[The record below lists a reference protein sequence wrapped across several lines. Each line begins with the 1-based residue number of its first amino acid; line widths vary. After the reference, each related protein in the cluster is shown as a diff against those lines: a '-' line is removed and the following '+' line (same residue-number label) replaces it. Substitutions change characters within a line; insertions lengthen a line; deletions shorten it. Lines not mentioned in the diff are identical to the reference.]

1 MRRSHGWAL
10 GESGMW
16 RKFQLTE
23 LGTRVPLIVSVPWLP
38 QSHGKRSSVITE
50 LVDVMPSLSDLAG
63 LPPPAIHAGEAPLD
77 GVSFASVLESG
88 VSTSPITSNAEG
100 KGWALSVYP
109 RCPTDPIGH
118 GLWYNNWCIEVDREA
133 ILYMGYSLRVH
144 GWRYTAW
151 QPWNGTSLSAVAW
164 PEHKP
169 RNGTAVTENKDA
181 AAWAGEAS
189 LFFEELFAYTEE
201 PGSELDLDGL
211 DVVEVSGHPENAAT
225 TARLYAQIRAY
236 VLDAEAQP

>member
-1 MRRSHGWAL
+1 
-10 GESGMW
+10 MW

-63 LPPPAIHAGEAPLD
+63 LPPPVIHAGEAPLD

-88 VSTSPITSNAEG
+88 VSTITSNRG

-151 QPWNGTSLSAVAW
+151 QPWNGTSLTAVAW
-164 PEHKP
+164 PEQKP
-169 RNGTAVTENKDA
+169 RNGTAVTESTDVGVR
-181 AAWAGEAS
+181 AGEAS

-236 VLDAEAQP
+236 VLDVEAQP

>member
-63 LPPPAIHAGEAPLD
+63 LPPPMIHAGEAPLD

-88 VSTSPITSNAEG
+88 VSTSSITSNAEG

-164 PEHKP
+164 PELKP
-169 RNGTAVTENKDA
+169 RNGTAVIENKGA

-189 LFFEELFAYTEE
+189 IFFEELFAYTEE
-201 PGSELDLDGL
+201 AGSELDLDAL
-211 DVVEVSGHPENAAT
+211 DVEEVSAQPENAAT

-236 VLDAEAQP
+236 VLDADAQP

>member
-1 MRRSHGWAL
+1 M
-10 GESGMW
+10 
-16 RKFQLTE
+16 
-23 LGTRVPLIVSVPWLP
+23 
-38 QSHGKRSSVITE
+38 ITE

-63 LPPPAIHAGEAPLD
+63 LPKPEIHAGEAPLD
-77 GVSFASVLESG
+77 GVSFAPLLESG
-88 VSTSPITSNAEG
+88 VSTSSTTTTFTEE

-109 RCPTDPIGH
+109 RCPTDPVGH

-164 PEHKP
+164 PQQKP
-169 RNGTAVTENKDA
+169 RNGTAVTEDSAGTAGDA
-181 AAWAGEAS
+181 L
-189 LFFEELFAYTEE
+189 LFFDELFAYTEE
-201 PGSELDLDGL
+201 AGSELDLDAL
-211 DVVEVSGHPENAAT
+211 DVVEVAGRPENAAI

-236 VLDAEAQP
+236 VLKGAPQQ